1 MQNLQDLQ
9 DKILFETKNILSS
22 LSQIDSKEELLAKQD
37 LFVEVT
43 DRIAFLRI
51 LDLNKDA
58 FLSEENSTVTN
69 DLEVNNQNNF
79 DEINLNEELIEEEVQ
94 FTNEINN
101 ISEEEF
107 EVELLAVESENNS
120 AEVQNVEMKVF
131 ENVENPIFVE
141 EQKIEEVNIP
151 LLVEQD
157 ESDYHERV
165 LQKEKEFLE
174 SEERRRTI
182 VEFNKQDLPQS
193 IVTEPFEEEIFDN
206 HLADRKFKLAN
217 IKGLKAVQDIFDE
230 DPLANFK
237 EEQSHIDEK
246 SVDAGSI
253 LKTNIST
260 EFMEAEKKKPE
271 FKIDFNDKIAFTK
284 LLFNGNETELK
295 DTIAHLNSYE
305 NIEDAR
311 QYLSD
316 IYYQKD
322 WSKADEYAQ
331 RLWNLVENKFM

>member
-58 FLSEENSTVTN
+58 FLSEENSPVTN

-193 IVTEPFEEEIFDN
+193 IVTEPFEEEISDN

-230 DPLANFK
+230 DPLVNFK
-237 EEQSHIDEK
+237 EEQSHIDVK

-316 IYYQKD
+316 IYYQKN

>member
-58 FLSEENSTVTN
+58 FLSEENSPVTN

-237 EEQSHIDEK
+237 EEQSHIEEK
-246 SVDAGSI
+246 PVDAGSI

>member
-58 FLSEENSTVTN
+58 FLSEENSPVTN

-141 EQKIEEVNIP
+141 GQKIEEVNIP

-193 IVTEPFEEEIFDN
+193 IVTEPFEEEISDN

-316 IYYQKD
+316 IYYQKN

>member
-58 FLSEENSTVTN
+58 FLSEENSPVTN
-69 DLEVNNQNNF
+69 DLEVNNQSNF

-193 IVTEPFEEEIFDN
+193 IVTEPFEEEISDN